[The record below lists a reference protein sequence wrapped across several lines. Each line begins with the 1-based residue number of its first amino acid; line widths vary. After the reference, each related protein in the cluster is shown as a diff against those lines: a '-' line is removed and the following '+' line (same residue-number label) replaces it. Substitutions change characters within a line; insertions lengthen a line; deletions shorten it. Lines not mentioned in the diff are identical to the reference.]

1 MQSGTRSSAMKSMP
15 VRLEDFGAL
24 QLRYQSL
31 QLAKRATMVLED
43 AEPALNAAEDILKTL
58 AANTHIK
65 QAFLNIR
72 RNQLLTDRMRPS
84 EARTM
89 LMDANSDFINGARHK
104 LAAWRKTMERVS
116 AGEDIRVEQGREY
129 IPGDAPLAMAIA
141 GNSLVSSYLSII
153 QLVLAELK
161 KIDVANIANYTS
173 VTAEMRR
180 CATVLSD
187 CEIASAIASVVQ

>member
-1 MQSGTRSSAMKSMP
+1 MQQNTPPSSMKSMP

-31 QLAKRATMVLED
+31 QLAKRAQMVLDD
-43 AEPALNAAEDILKTL
+43 AEPALHAAEEILRNLSTN
-58 AANTHIK
+58 AHTK

-72 RNQLLTDRMRPS
+72 RNVLLADRMRPS

-104 LAAWRKTMERVS
+104 LAAWRKTMERLGT
-116 AGEDIRVEQGREY
+116 GEDIRIEQGREY

-153 QLVLAELK
+153 QLVLTELK
-161 KIDVANIANYTS
+161 KIDAASLAHYNAL
-173 VTAEMRR
+173 TAEMRR
-180 CATVLSD
+180 CSTVLSD